1 MYLVASFNHWFPVKM
16 EKKLQSKLALTGK
29 GAQLLSPE
37 QVKEGDL
44 KNEPAVVI
52 EQQKAARK
60 ESNRALFLQKQAT

>member
-16 EKKLQSKLALTGK
+16 EKKLQSKLTMANGK
-29 GAQLLSPE
+29 GAQFLSPE

-52 EQQKAARK
+52 EQQKPARK
-60 ESNRALFLQKQAT
+60 ESGRALFLQK

>member
-16 EKKLQSKLALTGK
+16 EKKLQSKLTLANGK
-29 GAQLLSPE
+29 GAQFLSPE

-52 EQQKAARK
+52 EQQKQARK
-60 ESNRALFLQKQAT
+60 ESGRALFLQK

>member
-16 EKKLQSKLALTGK
+16 EKKLQSKLTMANGK

-52 EQQKAARK
+52 EQQKPARK
-60 ESNRALFLQKQAT
+60 ESGRALFLQK